1 MWHLVLTFPNGEGED
16 RVKTHITNYDGS
28 VVTLPQKIVRP
39 ESVEELQA
47 IVRDT
52 ARFPAPVR
60 AMGSFHSLTPCAA
73 SSGTVVSMSG
83 LKKIQNLDAHKMT
96 LTAQAGLQLVEAAEV
111 LRRQQLQFLLNIEIG
126 NLTLGSAA
134 CCQTKDS
141 LDGVEYGQVNSY
153 VTHMKWVSPAGELQ
167 EASEEKTPELLSLA
181 RSSYGLCGI
190 VYEVTF
196 KIKPLEVVRFNYLVF
211 DVNDLTQ
218 EKVSEI
224 IAHNESIVC
233 WTIGRTVVI
242 QTRNHTTRL
251 KNAWLAG
258 IRRRSWSH
266 IAPYV
271 GRAIR
276 RYTPGTTL
284 TTLLEDLW
292 FAMQRASYQFVSAIG
307 GFSLYNPDKI
317 INYARTPPSARY
329 AFTFWAFPRADW
341 VRNLKAYLEFS
352 ENHFKK
358 FGFRCN
364 IPLGSYFIR
373 QDTSSLLSYS
383 YDGDIIS
390 LDPIHA
396 SSERDK
402 IAWESFL
409 HEFNAWAH
417 SRDGIPLLNQ
427 SPFVEREHVVAAY
440 GERWKQLSDWIRT
453 VDADGRMRNSFFKEL
468 LV

>member
-1 MWHLVLTFPNGEGED
+1 M
-16 RVKTHITNYDGS
+16 KTHITNYDGG

-47 IVRDT
+47 IMRDT
-52 ARFPAPVR
+52 ERFPSPLR
-60 AMGSFHSLTPCAA
+60 AMGSFHSLTPCAS
-73 SSGTVVSMSG
+73 SSGTIVSMSG
-83 LKKIQNLDAHKMT
+83 LKKIRSPDVHHLT

-111 LRRQQLQFLLNIEIG
+111 LRRQHLQFLLNIEIG
-126 NLTLGSAA
+126 NITLGSAA

-153 VTHMKWVSPAGELQ
+153 VTNIKWVSPSGELH
-167 EASEEKTPELLSLA
+167 EASAEKTPELLSLV

-196 KIKPLEVVRFNYLVF
+196 KIKPLEVVRLNYFVY
-211 DVNDLTQ
+211 DVNDLSQ
-218 EKVSEI
+218 EQVSDI
-224 IAHNESIVC
+224 IAQNESLVC
-233 WTIGRTVVI
+233 WTVGRTVVI
-242 QTRNHTTRL
+242 QTRNRTTNL
-251 KNAWLAG
+251 KHAWLAG
-258 IRRRSWSH
+258 IRRLGWSH
-266 IAPYV
+266 TGAYV

-284 TTLLEDLW
+284 TNLLEDLW
-292 FAMQRASYQFVSAIG
+292 FAMQRGSYRIVSAIG
-307 GFSLYNPDKI
+307 GFSLENPDKI

-341 VRNLKAYLEFS
+341 VRNLKAYLDFS
-352 ENHFKK
+352 ENHFKTYS
-358 FGFRCN
+358 FRCN

-383 YDGDIIS
+383 YNGDIIS

-396 SSERDK
+396 YSERDQA
-402 IAWESFL
+402 AWEYFL

-417 SRDGIPLLNQ
+417 SRGGIPLLNQ
-427 SPFVEREHVVAAY
+427 SPFVDREQVVAAY
-440 GERWKQLSDWIRT
+440 GERWKQLSDWVRT
-453 VDADGRMRNSFFKEL
+453 VDPHGRMLNPFFKEL
-468 LV
+468 LWS

>member
-1 MWHLVLTFPNGEGED
+1 MT
-16 RVKTHITNYDGS
+16 
-28 VVTLPQKIVRP
+28 
-39 ESVEELQA
+39 
-47 IVRDT
+47 
-52 ARFPAPVR
+52 
-60 AMGSFHSLTPCAA
+60 
-73 SSGTVVSMSG
+73 SG
-83 LKKIQNLDAHKMT
+83 LKQIQAVDVHHMT

-111 LRRQQLQFLLNIEIG
+111 LRRQHLQFLLNIEIG
-126 NLTLGSAA
+126 NITLGSAA

-153 VTHMKWVSPAGELQ
+153 VTNIKWVSPLGELQ
-167 EASEEKTPELLSLA
+167 EASEEKNPELLSLA

-196 KIKPLEVVRFNYLVF
+196 KIKPLEVVRFNYFVY

-218 EKVSEI
+218 EKVSDI

-233 WTIGRTVVI
+233 WTLGRTVVI
-242 QTRNHTTRL
+242 QTRNRTARP

-258 IRRRSWSH
+258 IRRLGWSH
-266 IAPYV
+266 IGAYV

-284 TTLLEDLW
+284 TNLLEDLW
-292 FAMQRASYQFVSAIG
+292 FAMQRASYRFVSAIG
-307 GFSLYNPDKI
+307 GFSLDNPDKI

-329 AFTFWAFPRADW
+329 AFTFWAFPRTDW
-341 VRNLKAYLEFS
+341 VRNLRAYLEFS
-352 ENHFKK
+352 NNHFKQY
-358 FGFRCN
+358 GFRCN

-383 YDGDIIS
+383 YAGDILS

-396 SSERDK
+396 YSERDQA
-402 IAWESFL
+402 AWEYFL
-409 HEFNAWAH
+409 QEFNAWAH
-417 SRDGIPLLNQ
+417 SRGGTPLLNQ
-427 SPFVEREHVVAAY
+427 SPFVKREHVVAAY
-440 GERWKQLSDWIRT
+440 GERWTQLSDWVRT
-453 VDADGRMRNSFFKEL
+453 VDPRGRMLNPFFKEL

>member
-1 MWHLVLTFPNGEGED
+1 MN
-16 RVKTHITNYDGS
+16 THITNYDGG
-28 VVTLPQKIVRP
+28 VVTVPQKVVRP

-47 IVRDT
+47 ILRDT
-52 ARFPAPVR
+52 ERFPGPVR
-60 AMGSFHSLTPCAA
+60 AMGSFHSLTACAS
-73 SSGTVVSMSG
+73 SSGTIVSTSG
-83 LKKIQNLDAHKMT
+83 LKKIHELNAHHMT
-96 LTAQAGLQLVEAAEV
+96 LTAQAGLQLVEAAEI

-153 VTHMKWVSPAGELQ
+153 VTHIKWVSPSGELQ
-167 EASEEKTPELLSLA
+167 EASEEKTPALLSLV

-196 KIKPLEVVRFNYLVF
+196 KIKPLELVRFNYLVF
-211 DVNDLTQ
+211 DVNELTQ

-233 WTIGRTVVI
+233 WTVGRTVVI
-242 QTRNHTTRL
+242 QTRNRATTL
-251 KNAWLAG
+251 KHAWLAKV
-258 IRRRSWSH
+258 RRQDWSH
-266 IAPYV
+266 LGAYI

-284 TTLLEDLW
+284 TTLVEDLW
-292 FAMQRASYQFVSAIG
+292 FAMQRASYRFVSAIG
-307 GFSLYNPDKI
+307 GFSLYDPDKI
-317 INYARTPPSARY
+317 INYASTPPSARY
-329 AFTFWAFPRADW
+329 AFTFWAFPRAQW
-341 VRNLKAYLEFS
+341 VSNLKAYVEFS

-358 FGFRCN
+358 YGFRCN

-373 QDTSSLLSYS
+373 HDTSSLLSYS

-396 SSERDK
+396 YSDRDK
-402 IAWESFL
+402 IAWEFFL
-409 HEFNAWAH
+409 QEFNAWAH
-417 SRDGIPLLNQ
+417 SRGGIPLLNQ
-427 SPFVEREHVVAAY
+427 SPFVRREHVVAAY
-440 GERWKQLSDWIRT
+440 GERWKQLSDWVST
-453 VDADGRMRNSFFKEL
+453 VDPHGRMLNPFFKEL